1 MVDSRQDQEQQEPLL
16 LPSPGLLIMPGET
29 MEEEEESSP
38 AKPATTWRDRISEFK
53 AEFWLAYNAK
63 AVSHW
68 ILLFLSSLA
77 MLVAFPASSLLSRV
91 YYSNGG
97 TSKWVISW
105 VAVAGWPLSALILLP
120 TYVICKRSPTPLT
133 FKLVA
138 SYIVLG
144 FLSGADNLM
153 YAYAYAYLPAS
164 TSSLLA
170 SSSLIF
176 STLCGYFI
184 VNNKLNASM
193 INSIVVITAAMAIIA
208 LDSDSDRYGNV
219 SDKQYI
225 MGFIWDILASA
236 LHGLIFALSELVFVK
251 LLGRRSFHVVL
262 EQQVMVSFFGFL
274 FTSIGVIANHDFGKM
289 SSEAVKFKGGE
300 SAYILVLVFGVIT
313 FQAGILGGT
322 AVLFLSNTVLAGVL
336 NAIRVPLTSI
346 AAVILLHDP
355 MSGFKI
361 LSLVITF
368 WGFCSYIYG
377 SLSFT
382 PKKEA
387 IP

>member
-1 MVDSRQDQEQQEPLL
+1 MVDFEQDQRPLL
-16 LPSPGLLIMPGET
+16 LPPSPGLLILPGER
-29 MEEEEESSP
+29 MEDESSP
-38 AKPATTWRDRISEFK
+38 KPRVTWRDKLGQFQ
-53 AEFWLAYNAK
+53 AELWVSFHNK
-63 AVSHW
+63 PISHW
-68 ILLFLSSLA
+68 ILLALSSIA
-77 MLVAFPASSLLSRV
+77 ILVAFPASSLLSRV

-97 TSKWVISW
+97 TSKWIISW
-105 VAVAGWPLSALILLP
+105 VAVAGWPLSVMILIP
-120 TYVICKRSPTPLT
+120 TYYICEKTPTPLNI
-133 FKLVA
+133 KLVA
-138 SYIVLG
+138 SYIILG
-144 FLSGADNLM
+144 FLSAADNLM

-193 INSIVVITAAMAIIA
+193 INAIVLITAAMTIIA
-208 LDSDSDRYGNV
+208 LDSSSDRYGDV
-219 SDKQYI
+219 SDRQYI
-225 MGFIWDILASA
+225 MGFMWDILASA
-236 LHGLIFALSELVFVK
+236 LHGLIFALSELLFVK

-274 FTSIGVIANHDFGKM
+274 ITLVGVVLNQDFNRMK
-289 SSEAVKFKGGE
+289 SEARSFIGGE
-300 SAYILVLVFGVIT
+300 SAYVLVLVFGAIT
-313 FQAGILGGT
+313 FQLGILGATG
-322 AVLFLSNTVLAGVL
+322 VLFLSNTVLAGVL

-377 SLSFT
+377 SLSFS
-382 PKKEA
+382 PKKKEEA
-387 IP
+387 IV